1 MSQLD
6 HWYKYAKS
14 AALGD
19 HLLPI
24 VITSQAEGAKPSHG
38 WPYGEGK
45 STLALG
51 LAKKFW
57 MDFCGYDENTAE
69 LMVMENL
76 GYTWGHYGDA
86 IRRGMEKR
94 RIIVY
99 IQDDLQHIAGK
110 DLAHNKAVQWAAY
123 QLTTKRP
130 YLAIFIGTCTQLGD
144 LAAAWRKPWMFEF
157 KVYQRGKYECQFIK
171 TKTRFNDPE
180 NPTKLLDL
188 KNVPP
193 VFNTFPK
200 ISGDLWN
207 WYEKFRHEFNVEQF
221 NKGWAK
227 HFGTDG
233 DPEPRPF
240 TVREIAQARI
250 KAGFKGDTTKDMA
263 LADEL
268 HAIAIGKQ

>member
-1 MSQLD
+1 MTERLD

-51 LAKKFW
+51 MAKKFW
-57 MDFCGYDENTAE
+57 MDFCGYDDIVAE
-69 LMVMENL
+69 EMVKQNL
-76 GYTWGHYGDA
+76 GYTWGHYGDC
-86 IRRGMEKR
+86 IRRGMEKQR
-94 RIIVY
+94 VVVY

-130 YLAIFIGTCTQLGD
+130 YLAIFIATCTQLGD

-157 KVYQRGKYECQFIK
+157 KVYQRGKYEAQFIK
-171 TKTRFNDPE
+171 TKTKFNDPE
-180 NPTKLLDL
+180 NPYKLLDL

-193 VFNTFPK
+193 VFSDFPK
-200 ISGDLWN
+200 ISGDLWD
-207 WYEKFRHEFNVEQF
+207 WYTKFRHEHNVDQF
-221 NKGWAK
+221 NEGWAK
-227 HFGTDG
+227 HFGAND
-233 DPEPRPF
+233 DPNPTLPF
-240 TVREIAQARI
+240 KTLRFEKVLRSH
-250 KAGFKGDTTKDMA
+250 GFKGSTAKMLGAYHD
-263 LADEL
+263 LES
-268 HAIAIGKQ
+268 GEE